1 MGDITPLI
9 IDTVVVLTGNA
20 LSRYHLRNNEIKNPR
35 NCVDFMV
42 LVSPHE
48 IQ

>member
-1 MGDITPLI
+1 MGDINSLI
-9 IDTVVVLTGNA
+9 IDTVVALTGNA
-20 LSRYHLRNNEIKNPR
+20 LSRYHPTHNEIKNPR